1 MGRSA
6 MKLRTMIRYGL
17 LVLTTSMLLAAC
29 GGISATGSTNS
40 SQSITFWA
48 APNPPQQAFWSGMA
62 KQYMTQYADVKI
74 TVKAMSESPSS
85 EAAIQAAL
93 AGGTGPTASENIF
106 TGFAG
111 QLMNDQAIV
120 PLDQMPGWNDLIT
133 ARHMNQSIASWKYS
147 DGHTYVLPIYTNA
160 VLLAWRLDLLK
171 QLGYDQPPRTYSQ
184 VMDLGTKL
192 KQKFPDKFIWAR
204 GELTQNTWWQR
215 WFDFFTLYDAAS
227 NGQSLISGNKVSAND
242 QSAIN
247 TLSFMRDLAQ
257 KKLLLTQTAIDP
269 FETGTSMMSIIGPW
283 QFTYWQQKYPQLK
296 LNKTYALAPPPVPDS
311 YPAGLAVKTFADAK
325 GIVIYK
331 QASAAQQQAM
341 WQFVKWVFSDPAHD
355 LLWLQTTGLPSARD
369 DLSSNTVFKAYL
381 DQHSELASFAQNIPN
396 AVPPLTAPKY
406 TDIQVA
412 LGDDAVIPV
421 VKGQIAP
428 DTAWENWKKAVQ
440 PLLG

>member
-29 GGISATGSTNS
+29 GGTSATGSTNS

-111 QLMNDQAIV
+111 QLINDQAIV

-133 ARHMNQSIASWKYS
+133 TRHMNQSITSWKYS

-171 QLGYDQPPRTYSQ
+171 QLGYDQPPRT
-184 VMDLGTKL
+184 
-192 KQKFPDKFIWAR
+192 
-204 GELTQNTWWQR
+204 
-215 WFDFFTLYDAAS
+215 
-227 NGQSLISGNKVSAND
+227 
-242 QSAIN
+242 
-247 TLSFMRDLAQ
+247 
-257 KKLLLTQTAIDP
+257 
-269 FETGTSMMSIIGPW
+269 
-283 QFTYWQQKYPQLK
+283 
-296 LNKTYALAPPPVPDS
+296 
-311 YPAGLAVKTFADAK
+311 
-325 GIVIYK
+325 
-331 QASAAQQQAM
+331 
-341 WQFVKWVFSDPAHD
+341 
-355 LLWLQTTGLPSARD
+355 
-369 DLSSNTVFKAYL
+369 
-381 DQHSELASFAQNIPN
+381 
-396 AVPPLTAPKY
+396 
-406 TDIQVA
+406 
-412 LGDDAVIPV
+412 
-421 VKGQIAP
+421 
-428 DTAWENWKKAVQ
+428 
-440 PLLG
+440 